1 MTLRNRTCILRA
13 FCNADPKGAATVP
26 YAQSILISAHVRFLA
41 VKREMAVSNF
51 EELLE
56 IELFIGEVRKYTEIW
71 NVAAEEYHNRTKKRS
86 ACINVCQVFC
96 EGFDDKD
103 ERDKNEICKYIIQ
116 IFIFI
121 FQ

>member
-1 MTLRNRTCILRA
+1 M
-13 FCNADPKGAATVP
+13 
-26 YAQSILISAHVRFLA
+26 LISAHVRFLA

-51 EELLE
+51 EALLD
-56 IELFIGEVRKYTEIW
+56 IQLFIHEVRKYPEIW
-71 NVAAEEYHNRTKKRS
+71 NVAAEEYHNRTKKRN
-86 ACINVCQVFC
+86 AWINVCRVFC
-96 EGFDDKD
+96 EGFDEKD